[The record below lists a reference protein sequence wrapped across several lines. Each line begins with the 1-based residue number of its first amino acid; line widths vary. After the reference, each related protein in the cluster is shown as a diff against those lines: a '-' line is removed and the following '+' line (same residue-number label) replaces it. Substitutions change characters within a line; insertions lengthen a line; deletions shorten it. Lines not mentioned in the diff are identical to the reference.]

1 MSDSK
6 TTGNIGTDW
15 TKLLSDPDL
24 VSHLGKLLQTYREAP
39 ADKREE
45 ALIAAMRDIK
55 SQTPAAK
62 AAAAAAGPNAVPMP
76 VIAAPVPTAAA
87 DTPPF
92 EPDIFTPS
100 WGQDRRR
107 YPRSSVSWL
116 SSFASKARTLRS
128 GGTWPI
134 PAWAGAL

>member
-1 MSDSK
+1 MSDTK
-6 TTGNIGTDW
+6 TTGNVGTDW

-24 VSHLGKLLQTYREAP
+24 VSHLGSLLKTYREAAP
-39 ADKREE
+39 EKREE
-45 ALIAAMRDIK
+45 ARVAAMREIK

-62 AAAAAAGPNAVPMP
+62 AAAAAAGSNHIPDP
-76 VIAAPVPTAAA
+76 VIVTPVPTAVS

-107 YPRSSVSWL
+107 YPRIKCFV
-116 SSFASKARTLRS
+116 AVELRVEGS
-128 GGTWPI
+128 
-134 PAWAGAL
+134 